1 MEVSKSRKICI
12 YILAIFLIFSPIVV
26 FNYSNNEKIEKEIK
40 ENKLKTLEQE
50 GENYRLV
57 TSADNVQVPVPK
69 GYVASQIEGENYV
82 TPEYSY
88 TTIIHKVSSTP
99 TELTWSS
106 PEGQQYPWTQDEN
119 GIWISGNQGI
129 ALSSSILESE
139 EFDYIKGTT
148 LTINYTYSSYGFDVL
163 IIELINITSNEI
175 HRIVRVAGNSQASF
189 DYLTSNYTYTSNDFE
204 TGKYK
209 IRATFS
215 KDNLSNYGQ
224 DSGYIKGATY
234 FKEDENGTQTFE
246 EEIKT
251 KIHDG
256 GFVIYQLKDA
266 EVETDPNGTNIII
279 NDINKD
285 IAQSER
291 NQYVWVPVPNIEDIA
306 RTKMENNGI
315 MQFGQTYSF
324 SNTSITKE
332 TNSSGGY
339 FREPRLVEQFDKT
352 KHYLQ
357 RYSYLDK
364 ERENYLNKMQ
374 EENKRVINSINKY
387 KGFYIGRYE
396 TGDEYSHNS
405 NIKCFINPKIVRY
418 NRNIN
423 YVSWYNSYKDLEKL
437 SGKTEEYVETGMI
450 YDNLWDYTLKWINET
465 DTRSY
470 KDIGSDSRT
479 WGNYFTNTKTVTT
492 GVTDPASTG
501 AIETITYYGETYSD
515 SPTSSNN
522 IFDMAGNVNE
532 WTRTRDAASWRR
544 RRGGSC
550 SSDDNAP
557 SVTNFSYSPS
567 YYGGLCGVR
576 GMLLIR

>member
-1 MEVSKSRKICI
+1 MYIRKNIKIYNCI
-12 YILAIFLIFSPIVV
+12 LIVFLILCLTFL
-26 FNYSNNEKIEKEIK
+26 FNNKTIEKEA
-40 ENKLKTLEQE
+40 ESNLKALDQE
-50 GENYRLV
+50 GQSYRLV

-69 GYVASQIEGENYV
+69 GYVASQVTGENYV
-82 TPEYSY
+82 TPQYQH
-88 TTIIHKVSSTP
+88 TPIPHKGNY

-106 PEGQQYPWTQDEN
+106 PEGEQYPWTQDSN

-129 ALSSSILESE
+129 PNSESVLESE
-139 EFDYIKGTT
+139 EFNYIKGTT
-148 LTINYTYSSYGFDVL
+148 LTINYTYSSQNGDYLD
-163 IIELINITSNEI
+163 IYLINITDNTTE
-175 HRIVRVAGNSQASF
+175 RIVSDKRGNTSDSF
-189 DYLTSNYTYTSNDFE
+189 DYTISNYTWTMNNGG
-204 TGKYK
+204 TKRYK
-209 IRATFS
+209 IRARYS
-215 KDNLSNYGQ
+215 KNASTDAGQ
-224 DSGYIKGATY
+224 DSAYIKASTY
-234 FKEDENGTQTFE
+234 FKEDENGETIEVDQ
-246 EEIKT
+246 KT
-251 KIHDG
+251 RIHNG
-256 GFVIYQLKDA
+256 GFVIYQLTD
-266 EVETDPNGTNIII
+266 EELETNPNGTSVII
-279 NDINKD
+279 NDTNKD
-285 IAQSER
+285 TAQRTR
-291 NQYVWVPVPNIEDIA
+291 NQYVWVPIPNIEDIV
-306 RTKMENNGI
+306 RTKTSNNII
-315 MQFGQTYSF
+315 MQFGQGYEF
-324 SNTSITKE
+324 SNTSITKNTSTYE
-332 TNSSGGY
+332 GNY
-339 FREPRLVEQFDKT
+339 REPRIVENFDRT
-352 KHYLQ
+352 KDYLQ
-357 RYSYLDK
+357 RYSNIDN
-364 ERENYLNKMQ
+364 REDYLNKMQ
-374 EENKRVINSINKY
+374 EDFTKMIKSINKY